1 MDAECTHVCAHTHTH
16 TYLNVRNEM
25 LPLYDYIPG
34 IQFLNQK
41 IKENVTKKI
50 WFIQWKGEKKK
61 TWYSN
66 RQHKVAGT
74 KPQMS
79 VNVINVHGLKS

>member
-41 IKENVTKKI
+41 INENVTKKI
-50 WFIQWKGEKKK
+50 
-61 TWYSN
+61 
-66 RQHKVAGT
+66 
-74 KPQMS
+74 
-79 VNVINVHGLKS
+79 

>member
-1 MDAECTHVCAHTHTH
+1 MLNVHMYVHAHTH

-50 WFIQWKGEKKK
+50 
-61 TWYSN
+61 
-66 RQHKVAGT
+66 
-74 KPQMS
+74 
-79 VNVINVHGLKS
+79 